1 MIRLSVLL
9 EEGNGAELPPC
20 GYVCWTSSSPFPP
33 RCISHLFS
41 VTNHSWDFV
50 LSSLSAHLPP
60 RRLQLRK
67 DVSSLSAAQTGDS
80 PTASTPVDTPCLPE
94 SAMEEGQGGCPEGK
108 VDEEAPKGA
117 SLAQE
122 SAVKQ
127 DGVCGWVM
135 LVWWANEQR
144 NTAVLI
150 HYIKKNCISV

>member
-1 MIRLSVLL
+1 MEQNSPHVGMFV
-9 EEGNGAELPPC
+9 EPAAVPPA
-20 GYVCWTSSSPFPP
+20 PP

-60 RRLQLRK
+60 RRLQLRR

-80 PTASTPVDTPCLPE
+80 PAASTPVDTPCLPE
-94 SAMEEGQGGCPEGK
+94 SAMEEEGQGGCPEGK
-108 VDEEAPKGA
+108 VDGEAEEEAPKGA

-135 LVWWANEQR
+135 SAWM
-144 NTAVLI
+144 
-150 HYIKKNCISV
+150 S